1 MNIKG
6 FPLVYP
12 MGESK
17 AGVQEQIDE
26 LKQQV
31 RDLTASKADLQDYT
45 DDGEDNPTIKIEQ
58 SGLYMQEV

>member
-17 AGVQEQIDE
+17 AGIQEQINE

-31 RDLTASKADLQDYT
+31 RDLSANKADLKDYT
-45 DDGEDNPTIKIEQ
+45 DDDEDNPTIKIEQ
-58 SGLYMQEV
+58 SALYMQEV